1 MSSEFNIILGPP
13 GTGKTTKLLSLV
25 EDYLERGVPPDRIGY
40 FAFTRAAANEAMN
53 RAMAR
58 FKLADKD
65 LPYFKTLHSLAYGQ
79 IGITRQQMM
88 TQEHYAEVSK
98 WLKIGGFV
106 PSPEPDQGPF
116 LDFGYGDKFLELIT
130 MSRITCKPLREVYNY
145 STVPLKT
152 DWARVDYVD
161 RGLRHFKN
169 TVGLYDYT
177 DLLEQFVKRDL
188 APRLEVVFI
197 DEAQDLSAL
206 QWLMVGQIAA
216 RAGVVYIA
224 GDDDQ
229 AIYRWAG
236 ADVEHFINLEGNVEV
251 LGQSYRI
258 PVNHHKVSQ
267 KVVSRIPKRRD
278 KMFLPRED
286 EGGIFWH
293 RHSEEVSLDQGEWL
307 LMSRTRKGAQQLE
320 EEVRQ
325 RGMLYNFN
333 GSRSIDSEVLHAVRL
348 WEAMRNGDRLRAA
361 DVRTIYKYMLLNTQ
375 VAYGYKAM
383 QNVKEEQ
390 FFSIEDLML
399 YHGLLHTLPWDEG
412 LGRIPEKDRR
422 YLKACF
428 AKGQRLDTTPRITIS
443 TIHAAKGREA
453 ENVLLTTDSSSQT
466 SMWRKTMAADDDEVR
481 VFYVGLT
488 RAKSNLHLIHPM
500 RTRGFN
506 VPH

>member
-58 FKLADKD
+58 FKLTDKD

-88 TQEHYAEVSK
+88 TQDHYAEVSK

-278 KMFLPRED
+278 KIFLPRED

-325 RGMLYNFN
+325 RGILYNFN
-333 GSRSIDSEVLHAVRL
+333 GSRSIDSEVLQAVRL
-348 WEAMRNGDRLRAA
+348 WEAMRSGDRLRAA
-361 DVRTIYKYMLLNTQ
+361 DVRTIYKFMLLNTQ

-399 YHGLLHTLPWDEG
+399 HHGLLHTLPWDEG

-466 SMWRKTMAADDDEVR
+466 SMWRKTMTADDDEVR

>member
-1 MSSEFNIILGPP
+1 
-13 GTGKTTKLLSLV
+13 
-25 EDYLERGVPPDRIGY
+25 
-40 FAFTRAAANEAMN
+40 
-53 RAMAR
+53 
-58 FKLADKD
+58 
-65 LPYFKTLHSLAYGQ
+65 
-79 IGITRQQMM
+79 
-88 TQEHYAEVSK
+88 
-98 WLKIGGFV
+98 
-106 PSPEPDQGPF
+106 
-116 LDFGYGDKFLELIT
+116 
-130 MSRITCKPLREVYNY
+130 
-145 STVPLKT
+145 
-152 DWARVDYVD
+152 
-161 RGLRHFKN
+161 
-169 TVGLYDYT
+169 
-177 DLLEQFVKRDL
+177 
-188 APRLEVVFI
+188 
-197 DEAQDLSAL
+197 
-206 QWLMVGQIAA
+206 
-216 RAGVVYIA
+216 
-224 GDDDQ
+224 
-229 AIYRWAG
+229 
-236 ADVEHFINLEGNVEV
+236 
-251 LGQSYRI
+251 
-258 PVNHHKVSQ
+258 
-267 KVVSRIPKRRD
+267 
-278 KMFLPRED
+278 MFLPRED